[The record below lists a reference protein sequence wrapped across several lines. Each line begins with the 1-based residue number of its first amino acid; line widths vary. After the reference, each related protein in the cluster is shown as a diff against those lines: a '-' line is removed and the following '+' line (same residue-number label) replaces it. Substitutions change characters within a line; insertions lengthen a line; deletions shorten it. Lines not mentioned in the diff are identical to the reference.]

1 MGFLRSAGHARA
13 SGKVQIA
20 ETGRPVADAH
30 PAKTAIK
37 QTLTVAEE
45 RKKRLAE
52 ALRKNLHLRK
62 ARARTDKD
70 KPDEPDVTLG
80 DRPDKTAP

>member
-1 MGFLRSAGHARA
+1 
-13 SGKVQIA
+13 
-20 ETGRPVADAH
+20 VADAH
-30 PAKTAIK
+30 RANTANK

-62 ARARTDKD
+62 ARARTGEG
-70 KPDEPDVTLG
+70 KPDEPDFTRG
-80 DRPDKTAP
+80 DMAGKTAP